1 MLDIWDPNRSVM
13 RRTEFPLAYS
23 PFNLDVNRHSVWKER
38 GSAYM
43 GSRIF
48 PIVEH
53 KITGLD
59 INDAEDFEIIKLLIE
74 LRPRPK
80 TVDRYLETGLL
91 PKSSS
96 T

>member
-1 MLDIWDPNRSVM
+1 
-13 RRTEFPLAYS
+13 
-23 PFNLDVNRHSVWKER
+23 
-38 GSAYM
+38 M